1 MELKEFKD
9 LALAQEQAK
18 KLEQYRRLNPFAR
31 KGQIVFTGSSLMD
44 FFPVNELL
52 QSLEID
58 ACVYNRGIT
67 GYVSSQLLENLRDL
81 VLDLEPSK
89 LFINIGTNDLGRGI
103 VNELWGNYEQILL
116 RVKEALPACRIY
128 VMAYYP
134 CNDRDDFGL
143 SEADYQ
149 ARFKTR
155 TPASLLQAN
164 DRVREMAEKLG
175 CRYIDVNDGLYDDAG
190 LLRREYCI
198 DGVHLYAD
206 GYVPVLRNL
215 TPYLK
220 EV

>member
-1 MELKEFKD
+1 MEWNEFKKRM
-9 LALAQEQAK
+9 LTEEQAK

-58 ACVYNRGIT
+58 ACVYNRGIS
-67 GYVSSQLLENLRDL
+67 GYVSEQMLENMDTLI
-81 VLDLEPSK
+81 LDLAPTK

-103 VNELWGNYEQILL
+103 VDGLWANYETILR
-116 RVKEALPACRIY
+116 RVQEKLPGCKIY

-134 CNDRDDFGL
+134 CNNRDDFGL
-143 SEADYQ
+143 SEADYA

-155 TPASLLQAN
+155 TPESLREAN
-164 DRVREMAEKLG
+164 RELARMAARLG
-175 CRYIDVNDGLYDDAG
+175 CRFIDVNEGLYDAEG
-190 LLRREYCI
+190 LLRREICM

-215 TPYLK
+215 RPYL
-220 EV
+220 EE